1 MNASENVIPR
11 DSEICDYSD
20 RLLGQPTLRPPSC
33 HSPCTTAI
41 GGRVNLSPLED
52 QQLGGLIMWVRAGL
66 LFTTYAMVAF
76 GVWLHRFEAPPHSG
90 RAAASAALEDEREAW
105 GHLVQTRRAI
115 KILARYFCP
124 PPQQVA
130 CRSVSQNLNI

>member
-52 QQLGGLIMWVRAGL
+52 QQLGGLIMWIPACSVYLVAGL
-66 LFTTYAMVAF
+66 AF
-76 GVWLHRFEAPPHSG
+76 FAGWL
-90 RAAASAALEDEREAW
+90 REA
-105 GHLVQTRRAI
+105 GHLARRREMPI
-115 KILARYFCP
+115 SGMGTSLP
-124 PPQQVA
+124 PAERP
-130 CRSVSQNLNI
+130 NP